1 LLGFERAIVS
11 DVPGT
16 TRDLIGSEIF
26 YESSSFSVF
35 DSAGVRDTS
44 DVIEQ
49 TGVALSLAEIKKLI
63 WCLVFLRN
71 LIVFL

>member
-1 LLGFERAIVS
+1 MAKKSKEAKYDNSPKGLNTEKTKT
-11 DVPGT
+11 P
-16 TRDLIGSEIF
+16 

-49 TGVALSLAEIKKLI
+49 TGVALSLAEIKKAD
-63 WCLVFLRN
+63 LVLG
-71 LIVFL
+71 VFEKFGLK